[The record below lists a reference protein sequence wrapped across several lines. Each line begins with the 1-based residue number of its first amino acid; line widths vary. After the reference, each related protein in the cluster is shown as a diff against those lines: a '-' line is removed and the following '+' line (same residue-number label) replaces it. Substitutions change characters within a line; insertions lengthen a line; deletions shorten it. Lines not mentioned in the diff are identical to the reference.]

1 VVKLELNKGAN
12 KMGLKRHGSK
22 SDKFSAGYSQGLAVE
37 DRYGESPI
45 RKKLEDFSANKLMS
59 KIPFKKNKE
68 FSEGYEL
75 GKKDM
80 NKAVKANKKNKKEKE
95 PKIVDRNYLKGR

>member
-1 VVKLELNKGAN
+1 
-12 KMGLKRHGSK
+12 MGLKRHGSK
-22 SDKFSAGYSQGLAVE
+22 SDKFSAGYSRGLAVE

-45 RKKLEDFSANKLMS
+45 RKKIEDFSANKLMS
-59 KIPFKKNKE
+59 KIPFKENKE

-80 NKAVKANKKNKKEKE
+80 NKAVKANKKEKKEKKEKE
-95 PKIVDRNYLKGR
+95 IKKLNSGGMVIVDRQYLKGK